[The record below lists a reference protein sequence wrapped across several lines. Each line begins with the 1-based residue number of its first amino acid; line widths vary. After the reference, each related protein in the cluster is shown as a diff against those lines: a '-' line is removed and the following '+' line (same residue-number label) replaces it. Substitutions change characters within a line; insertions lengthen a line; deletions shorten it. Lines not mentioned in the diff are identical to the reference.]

1 MRLDKNK
8 KIVIVAGE
16 LSGDIHGAL
25 LVKKLKKQMPGSTFY
40 GIGGDGMA
48 GEGVTLVGHVRD
60 MAVVGI
66 LEVFKS
72 LGKISKAFF
81 ALLRLL
87 DEKNPDLVVLIDY
100 PDFNLLFARLVK
112 KRNIPIIYFISPQV
126 WAWRSGRV
134 KLIKR
139 LVKKMLVLFPFE
151 EALYRKAGVDALCV
165 GHPLVDEV
173 KTSCGKDV
181 MSKRLGTQGKQLVA
195 ILPGSRL
202 SEVELLL
209 PDMLEA
215 AKLIKKSMPEVEF
228 VLPLASTISPS
239 TVEKYIQ
246 ELDFPVLV
254 AENSTYDVVS
264 ASDFAIVASGTATL
278 EVAILGTPFVV
289 CYRVNPVSYTVGKLL
304 INVPYIGLVNIV
316 AEKQVVPELIQ
327 KDLTPEAILACALPV
342 LKSKGKAA
350 FIRKSLSVVKEK
362 LGEGGAAK
370 KVSDEITSFLR
381 YNNNV

>member
-1 MRLDKNK
+1 MTLDKDKN
-8 KIVIVAGE
+8 IVIVAGE
-16 LSGDIHGAL
+16 LSGDIHGAS
-25 LVKKLKKQMPGSTFY
+25 LVKELKNQMPKTNFY

-48 GEGVTLVGHVRD
+48 GEGVMLVGHVRD

-72 LGKISKAFF
+72 LGKISKTFF

-87 DEKNPDLVVLIDY
+87 DEKKPDLVILIDY
-100 PDFNLLFARLVK
+100 PDFNLLFARRVK
-112 KRNIPIIYFISPQV
+112 KRNIPIVYFISPQV
-126 WAWRSGRV
+126 WAWRSGRIN
-134 KLIKR
+134 LIKR
-139 LVKKMLVLFPFE
+139 LINKMLVLFPFE
-151 EALYRKAGVDALCV
+151 EKLYRKAGLDVSCV

-173 KTSCGKDV
+173 KTSSGKDV
-181 MSKRLGTQGKQLVA
+181 VKTRLGAQGKQLVA

-209 PDMLEA
+209 PDMLKA
-215 AKLIKKSMPEVEF
+215 ASLIKKSMPEVEF

-246 ELDFPVLV
+246 ELDFTILI
-254 AENSTYDVVS
+254 AEKSTYDVVA

-289 CYRVNPVSYTVGKLL
+289 CYRVNPLSYIVGKLL
-304 INVPYIGLVNIV
+304 INVPYIGLANIV

-327 KDLTPEAILACALPV
+327 KELTPEAISACVLPV
-342 LKSKGKAA
+342 LQSKERAA
-350 FIRKSLSVVKEK
+350 SIRKSLSVVKKK
-362 LGEGGAAK
+362 LGDGGAAK

-381 YNNNV
+381 YNNPV